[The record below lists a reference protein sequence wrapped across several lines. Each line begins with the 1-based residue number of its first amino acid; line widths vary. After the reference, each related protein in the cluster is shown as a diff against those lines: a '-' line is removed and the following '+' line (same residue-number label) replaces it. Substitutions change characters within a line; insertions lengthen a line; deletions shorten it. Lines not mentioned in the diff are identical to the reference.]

1 MPEATL
7 VVCDHSSDFRLDI
20 TRSDGA
26 RNSENLVHR
35 ADLFLVDSTADSTSA
50 AVHSAFLGFLF
61 GHFSL
66 NISLVENFL
75 CCFFHAWLHGVP
87 MVRRVYLIVEAACD
101 CGVINVGD
109 EGAVQGVDALK
120 VDCLG
125 LNDVGEREGE
135 VLGVRVR
142 HVNVAEGR
150 LCTVVLE
157 EEPDLVL
164 AGVEDRER
172 VADGLLIRGENDF

>member
-1 MPEATL
+1 
-7 VVCDHSSDFRLDI
+7 
-20 TRSDGA
+20 
-26 RNSENLVHR
+26 
-35 ADLFLVDSTADSTSA
+35 
-50 AVHSAFLGFLF
+50 
-61 GHFSL
+61 
-66 NISLVENFL
+66 
-75 CCFFHAWLHGVP
+75 

-125 LNDVGEREGE
+125 LNNVGEREGE

-164 AGVEDRER
+164 ASVEDRER